1 MSFFR
6 FSFRRLVLLII
17 LAGFLAAAM
26 PALWLC
32 DQMRDAM
39 SQRLYTD
46 PGDNPRIVLITH
58 VLGGFRGLLID
69 AVWLRAV
76 KLQQSNKFWEL
87 YQLYTWMGQLEPRL
101 EEIWDFNGW
110 NMAYNLVAELQDS
123 EARWQWIQ
131 RSIEWLRDEG
141 LKYNPRSGKIKERI
155 SWIYFQ
161 KIGRDLDLHHY
172 YYKHRWA
179 LIMHALLGDRD
190 EQDVAAW
197 RDAPKTLEELFA
209 DSAVLAALGK
219 FQLNPP
225 DEKIKTLDTAESR
238 RTVHPEVVQALAGE
252 KAAGARKKVYA
263 YLAARVLRSK
273 YKITNL
279 EIPVEMEKLWGR
291 FDWRLPE
298 PHAIYWS
305 TDALRPDQTLKQ
317 QINYDRIILYSLQE
331 TMRRGNIGYLGG
343 DPRVPMLT
351 VFDLSKI
358 GPLDRAY
365 EMLLMKYQVTRDDYG
380 AASVRDGHVQ
390 FLQEATRQLYFSGY
404 YDEALKY
411 HKRLKDLYDKPQP
424 YVSME
429 EYVIGQVKKG
439 IDENWTRAK
448 ARAFVDG
455 MVFQTCLLLCLNKFD
470 EARKHETI
478 ARLAWEAYVEY
489 AVAQEQG
496 RLKGAAPN
504 AGHESFADIERDVVR
519 SILSGR
525 NPSFPKP
532 LIEVLRKILKVPPGA
547 EIEKLAV
554 DEVIVPRI
562 PPSSPTPK

>member
-1 MSFFR
+1 MI
-6 FSFRRLVLLII
+6 SFRQTVLL
-17 LAGFLAAAM
+17 LVFAGFLAAAACVL
-26 PALWLC
+26 PLC
-32 DQMRDAM
+32 DFIRDDM
-39 SQRLYTD
+39 SKGLYAD

-76 KLQQSNKFWEL
+76 RLQQSNKFWEL
-87 YQLYTWMGQLEPRL
+87 YQLYNWMGQLEPRL

-155 SWIYFQ
+155 AWIFFQ
-161 KIGRDLDLHHY
+161 KIGRDLDLHHF

-190 EQDVAAW
+190 EQDVKAW
-197 RDAPKTLEELFA
+197 RDAPKTLADLLA
-209 DSAVLAALGK
+209 DSDVTAALAGK
-219 FQLNPP
+219 FRFNPP
-225 DEKIKTLDTAESR
+225 DEKINTIETAESR
-238 RTVHPEVVQALAGE
+238 RTLHPDVVKTLLDARN
-252 KAAGARKKVYA
+252 AAARKKVFD
-263 YLAARVLRSK
+263 YLAARVLRTK
-273 YKITNL
+273 YKMTDLDIC
-279 EIPVEMEKLWGR
+279 VRMEEQWGR

-305 TDALRPDQTLKQ
+305 TDGLRPDQTLKQ

-331 TMRRGNIGYLGG
+331 VMRRGNIGYLGG

-351 VFDLSKI
+351 VFDLSKVS
-358 GPLDRAY
+358 PLDRQY
-365 EMLLMKYQVTRDDYG
+365 EMLLYKYQVARDDYG

-390 FLQEATRQLYFSGY
+390 FLQEATREMYFSGY
-404 YDEALKY
+404 HNEALRY
-411 HKRLKDLYDKPQP
+411 HKRLKDLYDKPSP
-424 YVSME
+424 YVPME
-429 EYVIGQVKKG
+429 DYVLGQVKKG

-448 ARAFVDG
+448 ARSFIDG
-455 MVFQTCLLLCLNKFD
+455 LIFQSCIFLTLNKFD
-470 EARKHETI
+470 EARKFESV
-478 ARLAWEAYVEY
+478 AKAAWEAYVEY

-496 RLKGAAPN
+496 RLKGAAPD
-504 AGHESFADIERDVVR
+504 AGHESFAEIERDMVR
-519 SILSGR
+519 SIVSGQ

-532 LIEVLRKILKVPPGA
+532 LADALRRILKIAPGA
-547 EIEKLAV
+547 EKENLRFG
-554 DEVIVPRI
+554 DVIVPTI
-562 PPSSPTPK
+562 PPSSPAPK

>member
-1 MSFFR
+1 MI
-6 FSFRRLVLLII
+6 SFRQTILLVVF
-17 LAGFLAAAM
+17 ACFVAAAAFVL
-26 PALWLC
+26 PVC
-32 DQMRDAM
+32 DFIRDDM
-39 SQRLYTD
+39 SKRVYSD
-46 PGDNPRIVLITH
+46 PGNNPRVVLITH

-76 KLQQSNKFWEL
+76 KLQQNNKFWEL

-141 LKYNPRSGKIKERI
+141 LRYNPRSGKIKERI
-155 SWIYFQ
+155 AWIFFQ

-179 LIMHALLGDRD
+179 LIMHALLGDRE
-190 EQDVAAW
+190 EQDVTAW
-197 RDAPKTLEELFA
+197 RDAPTRIEDILA
-209 DSAVLAALGK
+209 DPDVSAVLSKK
-219 FQLNPP
+219 FQFNPP
-225 DEKIKTLDTAESR
+225 DDVIKTIDTAESR
-238 RTVHPEVVQALAGE
+238 RTLHPDLVKVLLEPS
-252 KAAGARKKVYA
+252 AATARKKVFN
-263 YLAARVLRSK
+263 YLASRVLRTK
-273 YKITNL
+273 YKMTNL
-279 EIPVEMEKLWGR
+279 EIPVEMEKLWGH

-305 TDALRPDQTLKQ
+305 TDALKPDQTLKQ
-317 QINYDRIILYSLQE
+317 QINYDRILLYSLQE
-331 TMRRGNIGYLGG
+331 VMRRGNIGYLGP

-351 VFDLSKI
+351 VFDLSKV
-358 GPLDRAY
+358 GPLDRMY
-365 EMLLMKYQVTRDDYG
+365 EALLMKYQVKRDDYG

-390 FLQEATRQLYFSGY
+390 FLQEATREMYFSGY

-411 HKRLKDLYDKPQP
+411 HKRLKDLYDKPLP

-429 EYVIGQVKKG
+429 EYVLGQVKKG

-448 ARAFVDG
+448 ARSFVDG
-455 MVFQTCLLLCLNKFD
+455 LIFQTCLYLTLNKFD
-470 EARKHETI
+470 EARKYETV

-504 AGHESFADIERDVVR
+504 AGHETFAEIERDVVR
-519 SILSGR
+519 SIVSGR
-525 NPSFPKP
+525 NPSFPKH
-532 LIEVLRKILKVPPGA
+532 LADVLRKILKIPPGA
-547 EIEKLAV
+547 EVENLGFS
-554 DEVIVPRI
+554 EVIVPRI
-562 PPSSPTPK
+562 PPSSPAPK